1 MSRDPLA
8 QMKLTMRNIRWD
20 MMMPEIRTQRK
31 SLKVSGSNDYARKEL
46 NWPPAYLSWREGKVR
61 AL

>member
-1 MSRDPLA
+1 
-8 QMKLTMRNIRWD
+8 MKLTMRNIRWD